1 MNQQWKIERDF
12 FYADLYQQ
20 KGFDFIESAG
30 FFYDTD
36 MVNRDINQSL
46 DLLCTPLD
54 FDIDPTKKS
63 CVLLSTGSFCPMHF
77 GHRDML
83 IKAKNHL
90 EQKGWRVLKAYISPG
105 HDEYIQKKCGDQW
118 INIDQRIQLIQRM
131 IADDDGLAIDPWE
144 GMFNCVAVNFTDV
157 IQRLQS
163 YIKKHRHQSI
173 PVFYVCGSDNARF
186 AQTFINKGHCVVVNR
201 PGYQA
206 EFEKYQYLESDR
218 ITFIE
223 GNADIASSV
232 LRKEKYQDNKKV
244 SLNLICQ
251 SHPLESNLINLMS
264 DYYQAVIPE
273 TFNQPKPSK
282 DSLPGISLDSSI
294 DAEYQLS
301 ISRLFD
307 LGGIS
312 FKGFSPRP
320 GTVSIDQQINLIP
333 AGLYKLQDTDIFSG
347 KTIEFI
353 IELLAANN
361 VRIDRVQTLLQ
372 STGNEI
378 LDARDFFLDTP
389 DAGLVVQLPNGEI
402 SRAPYVFPYV
412 NPAVRCS
419 LQNALDFSIRIWQ
432 MNRDYF
438 FSKTDRL
445 ASLKSNKSL
454 FLYMGFSETDS
465 LAEIA
470 DWHYQKLIAYCS
482 K

>member
-20 KGFDFIESAG
+20 KGFDFVESAG

-46 DLLCTPLD
+46 DILCTPLG

-63 CVLLSTGSFCPMHF
+63 CLLLSTGSFCPMHF

-105 HDEYIQKKCGDQW
+105 HDEYIQKKCGHQW

-131 IADDDGLAIDPWE
+131 IADDDWLAIDPWE
-144 GMFNCVAVNFTDV
+144 GIFNCVAVNFTDV

-163 YIKKHRHQSI
+163 YIKKHSHQSI

-223 GNADIASSV
+223 GDADIASSV

-251 SHPLESNLINLMS
+251 SYPLESNLINLMS

-273 TFNQPKPSK
+273 TFNQSVQSN
-282 DSLPGISLDSSI
+282 DSMPGISLDSSI
-294 DAEYQLS
+294 DAEYRLS

-333 AGLYKLQDTDIFSG
+333 AGLYRLQDTDIFSG

-361 VRIDRVQTLLQ
+361 IRIDQVQTLLQ
-372 STGNEI
+372 STGNEV
-378 LDARDFFLDTP
+378 LDARDFFLNAP